1 MEKNDSPFTLDS
13 FDSKKNIEF
22 NNIFS
27 KINIKVDNLMLIL
40 FFLMII
46 IFILYL
52 KDNINYEN
60 KKKYDEDNLSWI

>member
-52 KDNINYEN
+52 KDNIYYEN